1 MPFRKQTDLPTEPT
15 KYPSGVYIRT
25 EKGYFL
31 IKDADKRSR
40 ITSLRV
46 LASWAPQRV
55 VKTTEAAVAGYR
67 VVSKLRFRNGSLIY
81 SIADGKM
88 YLIENGVRRHVVNP
102 DVLARI
108 GATTRDVV
116 TVSLDEINLHPEGA
130 ELT

>member
-1 MPFRKQTDLPTEPT
+1 MLRRKSTELPTEPT
-15 KYPSGVYIRT
+15 KYPSGVYIHT

-40 ITSLRV
+40 ITTPRV

-55 VKTTEAAVAGYR
+55 VRTTEAAVAGYR
-67 VVSKLRFRNGSLIY
+67 IVSKLRFRNGSLIY

-88 YLIENGVRRHVVNP
+88 YLIENGVRRHIVNP
-102 DVLARI
+102 DVLTLI
-108 GATTRDVV
+108 GATTKDVV

-130 ELT
+130 SLT